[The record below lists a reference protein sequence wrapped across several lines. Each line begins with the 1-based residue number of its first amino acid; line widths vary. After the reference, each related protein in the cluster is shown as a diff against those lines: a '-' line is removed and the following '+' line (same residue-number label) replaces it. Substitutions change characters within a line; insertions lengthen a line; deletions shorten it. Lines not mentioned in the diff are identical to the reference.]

1 MANTRWPTKVRTS
14 CSTKAGL
21 RASSKHPAKRSTSP
35 IARSARPSSSAPA
48 SEVILPP
55 SKPATTRRFS
65 TGANSN
71 RSALHSVCTGEH
83 LCQRAS
89 LCCRSIFPDSEPR
102 CTHFREISGLARR
115 HGQGHAGLAD
125 RQGEGGAGALAG
137 GAAQVE
143 QAAVHFDQGLGE
155 RQAQAG

>member
-102 CTHFREISGLARR
+102 CTHFREISGLVPVARR
-115 HGQGHAGLAD
+115 QVVVLHQLGLRD
-125 RQGEGGAGALAG
+125 LGVLHLGL
-137 GAAQVE
+137 
-143 QAAVHFDQGLGE
+143 FD
-155 RQAQAG
+155 